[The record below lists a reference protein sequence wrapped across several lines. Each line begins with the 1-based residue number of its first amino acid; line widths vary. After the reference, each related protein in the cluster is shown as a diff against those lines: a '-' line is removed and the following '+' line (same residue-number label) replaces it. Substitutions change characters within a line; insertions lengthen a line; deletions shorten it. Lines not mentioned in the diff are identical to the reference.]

1 MKYLSFRMALGLFL
15 MMLVAPAFS
24 QLETNVDALKKIE
37 KEQAKEWKLK
47 QKRAKEYAKAHG
59 IELRQE
65 FADGTVIE
73 LIDVENGQPVYYKTD
88 NLGAAITTRANQL
101 WQGGS
106 VGVIVEGEGYS
117 KVGIWDGGSVRK
129 THQEFN
135 NTGTSRVTQVDNASS
150 MSAHA
155 THVAG
160 TIIAAGIKPNAKGM
174 AHKAQLKAYDWSN
187 VETEM
192 TAAANNGMEVSNHSW
207 GMVRGW
213 SQNETTGEWTWN
225 GSTSVSPVEDYL
237 FGFYNSQAR
246 TWDQIAYNAPYFLI
260 SKSAGNDR
268 GDGPSDAGQNGKPE
282 KDGGD
287 DGYDCIG
294 GSGVSKN
301 ILSVGAV
308 KEVLNYNGPSNVV
321 MSSFSGWGPADDGR
335 IKPDVVGKGVDV
347 YSLNSTSN
355 TSYTTMSGTSMSSPN
370 VVGSMVL
377 LQQLYQQT
385 HSGQP
390 MRSSTLRGLV
400 IHTADEAGNTVGPD
414 YKFGWGLM
422 NTARAGE
429 IIIDDQAQNV
439 IDEVTLQNG
448 NTFTREIEINGT
460 QPLRVTICWTDKQ
473 GSIPTTMLNN
483 RTPVIVNDLDLKLLD
498 ESLNVYYPY
507 KLDPENPSAAAT
519 TDTKNLV
526 DNVEMVY
533 LAAPAPGKY
542 TIMVDHAGTLVADQV
557 FSLIITGI
565 NEYYSLPQCSP
576 GMQSPLDGATNAF
589 LNHKVTWQPAPF
601 ATAYDIY
608 FGTDGE
614 GVTPPSNI
622 LNGVTVNDNWFRPS
636 LQPLTTYYLM
646 LKPRNSF
653 GVTDCPT
660 IYSFTTMEAISQYP
674 YEMTVEGATPPELP
688 AKWSSIDNGNL
699 KWTTTSLIG
708 YNSSKAFAC
717 YSQSSQPQAL
727 DNWLIAPPFAVSAGK
742 EYSLT
747 YAFRCFFPTNPE
759 SMKVAWGTS
768 GDANGLSNVLFDNP
782 AISAQDWAVNSHL
795 IQPQTDGVIFVGWHA
810 YTPTGMG
817 QFIDAV
823 KLEDWGA
830 VGVEEAMEKQIS
842 VNYTNGMLSVDLKEN
857 PGKLVLKVTNAAGQL
872 LFEEKLPA
880 GHRYTKAVDF
890 TKGLYIITV
899 SGSDFEKNTK
909 IILN

>member
-1 MKYLSFRMALGLFL
+1 MALGLFL

-225 GSTSVSPVEDYL
+225 GSPSVSPVEDYL

-268 GDGPSDAGQNGKPE
+268 GEGPSDAGQNGKPE

-308 KEVLNYNGPSNVV
+308 KEVLNYNGPSNVI

-335 IKPDVVGKGVDV
+335 IKPDVVGKGVDT
-347 YSLNSTSN
+347 YSLNSTDRKS
-355 TSYTTMSGTSMSSPN
+355 
-370 VVGSMVL
+370 VV
-377 LQQLYQQT
+377 
-385 HSGQP
+385 
-390 MRSSTLRGLV
+390 
-400 IHTADEAGNTVGPD
+400 
-414 YKFGWGLM
+414 
-422 NTARAGE
+422 
-429 IIIDDQAQNV
+429 
-439 IDEVTLQNG
+439 
-448 NTFTREIEINGT
+448 
-460 QPLRVTICWTDKQ
+460 
-473 GSIPTTMLNN
+473 
-483 RTPVIVNDLDLKLLD
+483 
-498 ESLNVYYPY
+498 
-507 KLDPENPSAAAT
+507 
-519 TDTKNLV
+519 
-526 DNVEMVY
+526 
-533 LAAPAPGKY
+533 
-542 TIMVDHAGTLVADQV
+542 
-557 FSLIITGI
+557 
-565 NEYYSLPQCSP
+565 
-576 GMQSPLDGATNAF
+576 
-589 LNHKVTWQPAPF
+589 
-601 ATAYDIY
+601 
-608 FGTDGE
+608 
-614 GVTPPSNI
+614 
-622 LNGVTVNDNWFRPS
+622 
-636 LQPLTTYYLM
+636 
-646 LKPRNSF
+646 
-653 GVTDCPT
+653 
-660 IYSFTTMEAISQYP
+660 
-674 YEMTVEGATPPELP
+674 
-688 AKWSSIDNGNL
+688 
-699 KWTTTSLIG
+699 
-708 YNSSKAFAC
+708 
-717 YSQSSQPQAL
+717 
-727 DNWLIAPPFAVSAGK
+727 
-742 EYSLT
+742 
-747 YAFRCFFPTNPE
+747 
-759 SMKVAWGTS
+759 
-768 GDANGLSNVLFDNP
+768 
-782 AISAQDWAVNSHL
+782 
-795 IQPQTDGVIFVGWHA
+795 
-810 YTPTGMG
+810 
-817 QFIDAV
+817 
-823 KLEDWGA
+823 
-830 VGVEEAMEKQIS
+830 
-842 VNYTNGMLSVDLKEN
+842 
-857 PGKLVLKVTNAAGQL
+857 
-872 LFEEKLPA
+872 
-880 GHRYTKAVDF
+880 
-890 TKGLYIITV
+890 
-899 SGSDFEKNTK
+899 
-909 IILN
+909 